1 LILGRIRFRGGI
13 KMTLK
18 QVSVFV
24 QNKPGRL
31 SKVTHTL
38 GGKGI
43 NIRALSMAEVGDFG
57 IIRMIVEDT
66 DGAIGALK
74 EGGITAKVTE
84 VIGIE
89 MENRPGGLARIAD
102 VLGDGGVNIE
112 YAYAFVTKDRDK
124 AVLITRVD
132 EKEKAEEI
140 LKEAGIR
147 TISPQDVAS
156 I

>member
-1 LILGRIRFRGGI
+1 
-13 KMTLK
+13 MTLK

-38 GGKGI
+38 GDASI

-57 IIRMIVEDT
+57 IIRMVVDDPE
-66 DGAIGALK
+66 GAIKALK
-74 EGGITAKVTE
+74 GGGFTAKVTE
-84 VIGIE
+84 VLGVE
-89 MENRPGGLARIAD
+89 MDNKPGGLARIAD
-102 VLGDGGVNIE
+102 VFGDSGVNIE
-112 YAYAFVTKDRDK
+112 YAYAFVTKDGNR

-132 EKEKAEEI
+132 DQKKASEI
-140 LKEAGIR
+140 LKEAGIK
-147 TISPQDVAS
+147 TVGPDEMPS